1 MIRYILILISF
12 LSWAVESTAQQRP
25 VQSLY
30 MFDPILIN
38 PAYAGTQVQL
48 SATAIYR
55 NQWVNLEGAPKT
67 MTASVHSG
75 FLKAKM
81 GLGLIFSN
89 DQIGIHNDASF
100 YAIYS
105 YKIKITPT
113 STVSF
118 GLQGGFNNLQSDY
131 NKLNLKNQSDPNLA
145 GVVTSLNPNVGTG
158 IYYRNKSFYL
168 GLSVPQLIKNKVFDV
183 ESSTSLSRQERYYY
197 LLFGSTF
204 KLSNRVK
211 LFPSALIRFQD
222 EAPVSMDINSTF
234 VLYDA
239 VGLGVSYRLEE
250 GVVGLFELQLN
261 QNFHVGYAY
270 DFTTSAL
277 RQYSNGSHEIMINY
291 RVKIP
296 KIHKGLACPAYW

>member
-145 GVVTSLNPNVGTG
+145 GLVTSLNPNVGTG

>member
-1 MIRYILILISF
+1 MIRYTLVVIYF
-12 LSWAVESTAQQRP
+12 LSWVVDSAAQQRP

-67 MTASVHSG
+67 MTASLHSG

-81 GLGLIFSN
+81 GLGIIFSN
-89 DQIGIHNDASF
+89 DQIGIHNDASI
-100 YAIYS
+100 YGIYS
-105 YKIKITPT
+105 YKIKLTPT
-113 STVSF
+113 STISF

-131 NKLNLKNQSDPNLA
+131 NKLNLKNPGDPNLS
-145 GVVTSLNPNVGTG
+145 GVVTSFNPNVGSG
-158 IYYRNKSFYL
+158 LYYRNKSFYL
-168 GLSVPQLIKNKVFDV
+168 SFSVPQLIKNKVFNTEGSV
-183 ESSTSLSRQERYYY
+183 SLSRQERYYY

-204 KLSNRVK
+204 KMSNKVK

-222 EAPVSMDINSTF
+222 EAPVSIDINSTF

-250 GVVGLFELQLN
+250 GVVALFELQLN

-277 RQYSNGSHEIMINY
+277 RQYSNGSHEIMVNY

-296 KIHKGLACPAYW
+296 KIHKGVECPAYW